1 MLPRTITESLDSLEA
16 NEVLNNQIPIEIM
29 KGYLAIRRS
38 EAQYSEGLSLDDELK
53 IALEHHL

>member
-16 NEVLNNQIPIEIM
+16 NEVLNNQTPIEII

-53 IALEHHL
+53 IAL